1 MKKILE
7 KKFSKPVFKQYSSL
21 YQDEYSYRGHRTRT
35 SWKGV
40 GPGDAFNSNLDYSE
54 RLQAQRSF
62 YSMCKQA
69 QKFAAR
75 LALGGLPKDF
85 KLAIQPQLGPYY
97 TNYPSGFAAFAAVG
111 LTAFLEFKEWAGDK
125 SLAVHLKEYLENPAD
140 HDEVWVDKAIYKTLA
155 QNVTEKVQTRLL
167 LTDLSRY
174 KELSSIE
181 IYRLFG
187 ASQQDLRFESVP
199 EILEAV
205 ILYGDILPDWKD
217 LNLHFVTK
225 VFFRKLEEV
234 SEKYFDSLTTV
245 KAQELVAL
253 GRKWVIEICRAL
265 APHLP
270 PPNEKEEISKS
281 VTTNRRLQE
290 EYGTSE
296 PRYSS
301 RKKPPEMSDRILPL
315 DEPKAPALFPPRSQI
330 QQVLSDMLSAANAG
344 TDDASKE
351 PAGEESEKVKEIAEV
366 LKQFNETLN
375 QSCGQRQNWEDIR
388 SEIVERTM
396 KNASFSKGPIE
407 GNPTDGHSVNVS
419 LGRNQEASGE
429 IYDRPVELS
438 DNETAYQN
446 LVNEAEPITRSLK
459 HTLYPNVEQIAET
472 QRICSGGTLDPTRMA
487 LSFFSEVIFKRYII
501 VEEPDKRG
509 RPVLLIACDGSG
521 SLNKHQMS
529 MLKSMACAWLIATA
543 MSRIEVLAA
552 LYHSGEYRKNQSGPL
567 VQWMYHPQKTPAIS
581 RKDAARALVSL
592 PDNGTGAQS
601 DALSLA
607 FMLEEAKKIA
617 RGRIVYLVLI
627 SDCAWNR
634 SFNTEMNGQEEVYN
648 YIQWAYEE
656 FGDKLHTTLVALGV
670 ERETGFENLLD
681 KVIRI
686 SQQELTDHVAVADR
700 ISSFVANCI
709 KEQRRHN
716 RRNRVA

>member
-1 MKKILE
+1 MKRTLKRKI
-7 KKFSKPVFKQYSSL
+7 KKTKFKQVSRL
-21 YQDEYSYRGHRTRT
+21 YHDEYAYRGHRTKT

-40 GPGDAFNSNLDYSE
+40 GPGDAFNSNLDYPE

-85 KLAIQPQLGPYY
+85 KPAIQPQLGPCY
-97 TNYPSGFAAFAAVG
+97 TNYPAGFAVYAAIG
-111 LTAFLEFKEWAGDK
+111 LTAFLEFKQWAGARFL
-125 SLAVHLKEYLENPAD
+125 SVRLKDYLENPVKYD
-140 HDEVWVDKAIYKTLA
+140 DVWVDEATYKTLA

-167 LTDLSRY
+167 LADLSRY
-174 KELSSIE
+174 KELSTVE

-205 ILYGDILPDWKD
+205 IIYGDILPDWKD
-217 LNLHFVTK
+217 LNLHHVTK
-225 VFFRKLEEV
+225 VLFRKLEEV
-234 SEKYFDSLTTV
+234 SKIYFELLPTAKSH
-245 KAQELVAL
+245 ELVLL
-253 GRKWVIEICRAL
+253 GEEWVVEICRTL

-270 PPNEKEEISKS
+270 PPNEEEENK
-281 VTTNRRLQE
+281 NRTHMDRLQE
-290 EYGTSE
+290 EGAASE
-296 PRYSS
+296 PRYSN
-301 RKKPPEMSDRILPL
+301 RKKPLEMSDHIPPL
-315 DEPKAPALFPPRSQI
+315 DEPKAPALFPPKNQI
-330 QQVLSDMLSAANAG
+330 QQILSDMISSTNVG
-344 TDDASKE
+344 TDDTSKL
-351 PAGEESEKVKEIAEV
+351 PGGEESEKIKEVAKI

-388 SEIVERTM
+388 SEIVERTL
-396 KNASFSKGPIE
+396 KNSSFSKGPIE
-407 GNPTDGHSVNVS
+407 GNPTDGHSVNVH
-419 LGRNQEASGE
+419 LGGNQEASGE

-446 LVNEAEPITRSLK
+446 LVSEAEPITQSLK
-459 HTLYPNVEQIAET
+459 RILYPNVEQVAET
-472 QRICSGGTLDPTRMA
+472 QRICSGGTLDPARMA
-487 LSFFSEVIFKRYII
+487 LAFFSETIFKRYII

-521 SLNKHQMS
+521 SLNKDQMA
-529 MLKSMACAWLIATA
+529 MLKNMACAWLIATA

-552 LYHSGEYRKNQSGPL
+552 LFHSGEYRKNQSGPL
-567 VQWMYHPQKTPAIS
+567 VQWMYHPRKTPATS

-592 PDNGTGAQS
+592 PDSGTGGQS

-607 FMLEEAKKIA
+607 FLLEEARKIA

-627 SDCAWNR
+627 TDCVWNR
-634 SFNTEMNGQEEVYN
+634 SFMTEMSGQEEVYN
-648 YIQWAYEE
+648 YFQWAYDE

-670 ERETGFENLLD
+670 ENETGFENLLD
-681 KVIRI
+681 KVIKI
-686 SQQELTDHVAVADR
+686 SQQELTDYVAVADR
-700 ISSFVANCI
+700 ISSFIATCI

-716 RRNRVA
+716 SRNRVG